1 MRKAFTLIELLVVIS
16 IIALLIAILL
26 PVLSRSKEAS
36 RRLQCAAN
44 TRSVAQGQ
52 MTLSVD
58 NKNRYRLVSRTL
70 GTGNYSYADTTRKN
84 YAEVQGP
91 GLAAG
96 YTHASFLNRHV
107 FIDMID
113 AGITLNNFTCPN
125 RGVGFIDATP
135 NNGTA
140 LTDPRGSNAE
150 WFRTA
155 FYNLAGHDQAGIG
168 TTTPKPGDPA
178 RNWWSPSSM
187 DDPGDLPMV
196 ACILERGTFR
206 GIGPERAATYPH
218 GPRGMIEVKDGQGP
232 NGKDTFP
239 EQTASEGGNVTA
251 NDGSTQFVRSNDAI
265 RFRPFVHSGTV
276 LVGHWNDVD
285 SYDKVNP

>member
-1 MRKAFTLIELLVVIS
+1 MIS

-26 PVLSRSKEAS
+26 PALSRSKESS

-52 MTLSVD
+52 MTLGID
-58 NKNRYRLVSRTL
+58 NKNNYRLVSRTL
-70 GTGNYSYADTTRKN
+70 GTGTYSYADTTRRN
-84 YAEVQGP
+84 YAEITAGGTP
-91 GLAAG
+91 G

-125 RGVGFIDATP
+125 RGVGFIGASP
-135 NNGTA
+135 SSPTA
-140 LTDPRGSNAE
+140 LSDPRGSNAN

-155 FYNLAGHDQAGIG
+155 FYNLAGHDQDGIG
-168 TTTPKPGDPA
+168 TTTPKAGDPA
-178 RNWWSPSSM
+178 RKWWSPSSM
-187 DDPGDLPMV
+187 DDPGDLPMT

-218 GPRGMIEVKDGQGP
+218 GPRGLIEVKDGEGA

-239 EQTASEGGNVTA
+239 EQTESEGGNVTA
-251 NDGSTQFVRSNDAI
+251 NDGSTQFVQSNDAI
-265 RFRPFVHSGTV
+265 RFRPFVYSSTV